1 MDYAIGT
8 FGGRVLVALREGR
21 FPVDTGSPELRPV
34 RGG

>member
-8 FGGRVLVALREGR
+8 FDGHAPVALLEGR
-21 FPVDTGSPELRPV
+21 FLVDTGSPELRPV